1 VEVGVTKPVFGEIP
15 PEGVACTRRAAYL
28 VVTDELGRVA
38 VVEGLKSGPRRY
50 WLPGGGRESGESP
63 EQAVEREVA
72 EELGQRVYETH
83 VFAEAVQV
91 FYSEADECWFRS
103 HMTFLSGRLGSR
115 LGTKPEH
122 DPAWLDP
129 ARMTG
134 AMYHPSHVW
143 AVEHFLRL

>member
-1 VEVGVTKPVFGEIP
+1 MTKPVFGTVP
-15 PEGVACTRRAAYL
+15 PGSVTRTRPAAYL
-28 VVTDELGRVA
+28 VVTDELGKVA

-50 WLPGGGRESGESP
+50 WLPGGGREDGETP
-63 EQAVEREVA
+63 EQTIEREVA
-72 EELGQRVYETH
+72 EELGKRVDELH

-91 FYSEADECWFRS
+91 FYSEADECWVRS
-103 HMTFLSGRLGSR
+103 HMTFLSGRLGNR

-122 DPAWLDP
+122 DPAWLGP

-143 AVEHFLRL
+143 AVEQFLRL